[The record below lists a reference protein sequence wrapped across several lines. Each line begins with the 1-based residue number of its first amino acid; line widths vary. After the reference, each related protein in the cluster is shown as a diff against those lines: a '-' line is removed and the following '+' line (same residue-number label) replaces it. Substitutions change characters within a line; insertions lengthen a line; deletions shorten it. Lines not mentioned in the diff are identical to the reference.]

1 MEAKFFSEYEPI
13 QVSVVSEVVYNDIV
27 AGFIYWIMEVKDVNF
42 KRVVASKGMALKWKV
57 NSWDYWK
64 QEATEGVIWSPYD
77 AVIDFNNIIGEV
89 EEIPFSQY
97 EEETKHCCLGW
108 GGIR

>member
-1 MEAKFFSEYEPI
+1 
-13 QVSVVSEVVYNDIV
+13 
-27 AGFIYWIMEVKDVNF
+27 MEVKDVNF

-57 NSWDYWK
+57 NSWDYCK

-77 AVIDFNNIIGEV
+77 AVIDFNNIIGKV

>member
-1 MEAKFFSEYEPI
+1 
-13 QVSVVSEVVYNDIV
+13 
-27 AGFIYWIMEVKDVNF
+27 MEVKDVNF
-42 KRVVASKGMALKWKV
+42 KRFVASEGMALKWKV
-57 NSWDYWK
+57 NSWDYCK
-64 QEATEGVIWSPYD
+64 QEATEGAIWSPYD
-77 AVIDFNNIIGEV
+77 AVIDLNSIIGEV

>member
-1 MEAKFFSEYEPI
+1 
-13 QVSVVSEVVYNDIV
+13 
-27 AGFIYWIMEVKDVNF
+27 MEVKDVNF
-42 KRVVASKGMALKWKV
+42 RRVVASKGMALKWKV
-57 NSWDYWK
+57 KAWDYCK
-64 QEATEGVIWSPYD
+64 QEATEGFIWSPYD
-77 AVIDFNNIIGEV
+77 AVIDLNEIIGEV